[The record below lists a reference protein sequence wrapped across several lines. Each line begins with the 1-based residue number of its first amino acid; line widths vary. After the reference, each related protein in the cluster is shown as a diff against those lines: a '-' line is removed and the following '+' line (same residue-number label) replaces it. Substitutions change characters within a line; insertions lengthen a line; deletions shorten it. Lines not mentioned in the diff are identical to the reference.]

1 VRAFLVL
8 ALVALGCGESGPSGD
23 VPERLSAWGLFAD
36 PLAQAPAEGV
46 EPYAPVSPLFSDYT
60 AKHRFIRLP
69 EGVPAGYT
77 AEGPWDFPEGTVL
90 VKTFAF
96 PADRRDPSAGERL
109 VETRLLV
116 LEDGEWE
123 PYVYLWEGDD
133 AHYEPAGARVPVS
146 WVHDDGAERS
156 LTYRVPNTSQCA
168 ECHGGI
174 GDTLP
179 LGPRTQQMD
188 HDGQLAALEA
198 AGVFAEPVP
207 TERPMALVDPF
218 GDAPLA
224 ERARSYLHGN
234 CGHCHREGGAAGQSG
249 LWLTADVTD
258 DLALGLCKRPVAA
271 GHAAGG
277 HSFDIV
283 PGAPDESVM
292 IYRMESTEPGVK
304 MPELPNQ
311 LVDEAGV
318 ALVREWIASMSP
330 EGC

>member
-1 VRAFLVL
+1 MRAFLVL

-198 AGVFAEPVP
+198 A
-207 TERPMALVDPF
+207 
-218 GDAPLA
+218 
-224 ERARSYLHGN
+224 
-234 CGHCHREGGAAGQSG
+234 QSG